1 MCVGAVKKSTGILSN
16 NAGGDIKHLSIEAMS
31 KLSATRTKMAVTAL
45 GNNLKQKLKEGE
57 ELLLHTITIIFY
69 LSRFF
74 NRKKKQGINNA
85 TEKNCIIISR

>member
-1 MCVGAVKKSTGILSN
+1 MCRCGKKSTGILSN

-57 ELLLHTITIIFY
+57 ELLLHLITIIFICHAF
-69 LSRFF
+69 SIE
-74 NRKKKQGINNA
+74 KK
-85 TEKNCIIISR
+85 TRY